1 MDIPDDIRWSF
12 WLQKMVVLITEDG
25 RPDAED
31 GRPDA
36 EDGRPDAR
44 DGRPDAE
51 DGRPDAEDG
60 RFNDRRWS
68 FQMTEDGR
76 FSEVLRS
83 TTLSTV

>member
-1 MDIPDDIRWSF
+1 MDTPDDKRWSF
-12 WLQKMVVLITEDG
+12 WLQKVVVLMT
-25 RPDAED
+25 ED

-60 RFNDRRWS
+60 RPDAEDGRFNDRRWS
-68 FQMTEDGR
+68 FQ
-76 FSEVLRS
+76 
-83 TTLSTV
+83 